1 MQRCEV
7 KFQILNGSCTVSSF
21 GNDKS
26 IGTETLAVDFNG
38 SQISI
43 NFNAKYILD
52 VLGIIKSGKVK
63 FHFSEKTA
71 PTIIESDSFKNN
83 VFLIMQMRA

>member
-1 MQRCEV
+1 M
-7 KFQILNGSCTVSSF
+7 
-21 GNDKS
+21 
-26 IGTETLAVDFNG
+26 
-38 SQISI
+38 
-43 NFNAKYILD
+43 D

-83 VFLIMQMRA
+83 VFFMKMRA

>member
-1 MQRCEV
+1 M
-7 KFQILNGSCTVSSF
+7 T
-21 GNDKS
+21 
-26 IGTETLAVDFNG
+26 
-38 SQISI
+38 
-43 NFNAKYILD
+43 KYILD

-63 FHFSEKTA
+63 FHFSQKTA

>member
-1 MQRCEV
+1 MNNIFWPFFVYIWALTYRLYEIEV
-7 KFQILNGSCTVSSF
+7 EAKFGWAKKLPVLN
-21 GNDKS
+21 
-26 IGTETLAVDFNG
+26 
-38 SQISI
+38 
-43 NFNAKYILD
+43 
-52 VLGIIKSGKVK
+52 IIKNGKVK